1 MTNQPA
7 APGSQSQSAAL
18 HAISLEEVAQD
29 KALVTAAAP
38 AASVDPV
45 LQAKAEQ
52 FVDALLSLDPADV
65 RARQDGKS
73 AIENMGVE
81 LQRRAAQKS
90 QMLKQPIKK
99 LTERTQEGGDVG
111 NALIEL
117 KMTVEGIDPG
127 EIDFEAGW
135 FTRMI
140 GMVPGVGTPLKRY
153 FTKYESA
160 QTVIQAI
167 MRSLEQG
174 RDGLMRDNLILA
186 DDQNGMRELTHKL
199 EQAIRLGQAI
209 DARLEARL
217 QGMQQGT
224 EQHSFVA
231 EELLFPLRQ
240 RLMDLQQQLAVNQQ
254 GILATELII
263 RNNKELVRGV
273 NRALNVTVSAL
284 QVGATVALALANQ
297 RDVIEKVESV
307 NKTTNDLITGT
318 AERLRTQ
325 GARIHK
331 QAASAQ
337 LDIEGLKSAF
347 VNIRA
352 AMDDIATFR
361 QNALPTM
368 AQSVLELDRLSSEAD
383 DTIRKLERGNQARP
397 RLAIDVE

>member
-1 MTNQPA
+1 MTNQTA
-7 APGSQSQSAAL
+7 APNSQSQAAAL
-18 HAISLEEVAQD
+18 HAVSLDEVAQD
-29 KALVTAAAP
+29 KSLVAGAAP
-38 AASVDPV
+38 SPAADPA

-52 FVDALLSLDPADV
+52 FVDALLSLDPADI

-73 AIENMGVE
+73 AIENMGLE

-111 NALIEL
+111 NALIDL
-117 KMTVEGIDPG
+117 KMKVEEIDPG
-127 EIDFEAGW
+127 EVDFESGW
-135 FTRMI
+135 FTRLI
-140 GMVPGVGTPLKRY
+140 GQLPGVGSPLKRY
-153 FTKYESA
+153 FTRYESA

-174 RDGLMRDNLILA
+174 RDGLMRDNLTLA
-186 DDQNGMRELTHKL
+186 DDQTGMRELTKKL

-209 DARLEARL
+209 DARLEARM
-217 QGMQQGT
+217 QAMQQGSD
-224 EQHSFVA
+224 QHSFVA

-273 NRALNVTVSAL
+273 NRALNVTLSAL
-284 QVGATVALALANQ
+284 QVGATVAIALANQ
-297 RDVIEKVESV
+297 RDVIEKVDSV

-325 GARIHK
+325 GAQIHK

-352 AMDDIATFR
+352 AMEDIATFR
-361 QNALPTM
+361 QNALPKM
-368 AQSVLELDRLSSEAD
+368 AQSVLELDRLSSDAD
-383 DTIRKLERGNQARP
+383 ETIRKLERGNQARP
-397 RLAIDVE
+397 RLNIDVE

>member
-7 APGSQSQSAAL
+7 APSSQSQAAAL
-18 HAISLEEVAQD
+18 RAVSLDEVAQD
-29 KALVTAAAP
+29 KALVTGGAAGP
-38 AASVDPV
+38 AADPA

-73 AIENMGVE
+73 AIENMGLE
-81 LQRRAAQKS
+81 LQRRAARKS
-90 QMLKQPIKK
+90 QMLNQPIKK

-111 NALIEL
+111 NALIDL
-117 KMTVEGIDPG
+117 KMTVEDIDPG
-127 EIDFEAGW
+127 QFDFEAGW
-135 FTRMI
+135 FTRLI
-140 GMVPGVGTPLKRY
+140 GQVPGVGTPLKRY

-160 QTVIQAI
+160 QAVIQAI

-174 RDGLMRDNLILA
+174 RDGLVRDNLTLTE
-186 DDQNGMRELTHKL
+186 DQAGMRELTRKL

-209 DARLEARL
+209 DARLEVRL
-217 QGMQQGT
+217 QSMQQGT

-273 NRALNVTVSAL
+273 NRALNVTLSAL

-297 RDVIEKVESV
+297 RDVIEKVDSV
-307 NKTTNDLITGT
+307 NKTTNELITGT

-325 GARIHK
+325 GAQIHK

-368 AQSVLELDRLSSEAD
+368 AQSVLELDRLSSEANA
-383 DTIRKLERGNQARP
+383 TIRKLERGNEARP
-397 RLAIDVE
+397 RLNIDVE

>member
-1 MTNQPA
+1 MTNQPS
-7 APGSQSQSAAL
+7 APGSQTHSAAL
-18 HAISLEEVAQD
+18 RAISLDEVAQD
-29 KALVTAAAP
+29 KALMPGAAP
-38 AASVDPV
+38 AADAA
-45 LQAKAEQ
+45 LQTKAEQ

-127 EIDFEAGW
+127 EFDFESGW
-135 FTRMI
+135 FTRLI
-140 GMVPGVGTPLKRY
+140 GQVPGVGTPLKRY

-174 RDGLMRDNLILA
+174 RDGLMRDNLTLA
-186 DDQNGMRELTHKL
+186 DDQTGMRELTHKL

-209 DARLEARL
+209 DAQLEGRL

-224 EQHSFVA
+224 DQHSFVA

-284 QVGATVALALANQ
+284 QVGATVAIALANQ

-325 GARIHK
+325 GASIHK

-368 AQSVLELDRLSSEAD
+368 AQSVLELDRLSADAD

-397 RLAIDVE
+397 RLNIDVE